1 MTKVTIGSITKLT
14 YLLESTQYW
23 YRTREKNSNVCP
35 EDKKLLHRVTDP
47 FSSLGT
53 FSSFSIGGPV
63 FHVIDDCEHPF
74 LYLPGTGIASQEIAI
89 SGFCQFLQNTVIT
102 RDINFKIIYKHILSC
117 ACYKV

>member
-74 LYLPGTGIASQEIAI
+74 LYLPGTGIASQETAI
-89 SGFCQFLQNTVIT
+89 SGSHQQNLAGICNSFCVWWLIMVW
-102 RDINFKIIYKHILSC
+102 ILG
-117 ACYKV
+117 